1 MQLMLAAIETSERNP
16 MLRRHFL
23 ASALALS
30 ALALSGTASAAPATP
45 LQLSV
50 YNPGAQSMFPVSSTL
65 IAGRREAIL
74 IDAQF
79 QRNDAEAL
87 VRLIRAGGKTLTTVY
102 ISHSDPDYY
111 FGLDVIQAAF
121 PQARIVATAP
131 TVAAIEA
138 TMAGKLAYWG
148 PILKDNAPGRLV
160 LPEVLAGDRLD
171 LEGRHIEIKGLRG
184 PDPKRSHLWIPSL
197 KTVVGGVVV
206 SSGIHVWT
214 ADTQT
219 PESRRAW
226 QATLQDIAALKPARV
241 VPGHFLGAA
250 PAGLAAV
257 EFTAGYLRT
266 FETAAAKAANSAELV
281 EAMRQAYPALGE
293 STSLSLSAKVAK
305 GEMKWPQ

>member
-1 MQLMLAAIETSERNP
+1 

-23 ASALALS
+23 AGALAALP
-30 ALALSGTASAAPATP
+30 ALAVSGAASAAPAAP
-45 LQLSV
+45 LLLTV
-50 YNPGAQSMFPVSSTL
+50 YNPGAQSMFPVTSTL
-65 IAGRREAIL
+65 VVGRRDVLL

-87 VRLIRAGGKTLTTVY
+87 VRLIRATGKTLRTVY

-111 FGLDVIQAAF
+111 FGLDVIRAAF

-138 TMAGKLAYWG
+138 TMDRKLAYWG

-160 LPEVLAGDRLD
+160 LPEVLAGDRLN
-171 LEGRHIEIKGLRG
+171 LEGRSIEIRGLQG
-184 PDPKRSHLWIPSL
+184 PDPKRSYLWIPSL
-197 KTVVGGVVV
+197 KTVAGGVVV
-206 SSGIHVWT
+206 SSDIHVWT

-219 PESRRAW
+219 PEARRAW

-250 PAGLAAV
+250 PPGLAAV

-266 FETAAAKAANSAELV
+266 FEAAAAQAADSAELV
-281 EAMRQAYPALGE
+281 EAMRRAYPAFGE
-293 STSLSLSAKVAK
+293 PASLELSAKVAK